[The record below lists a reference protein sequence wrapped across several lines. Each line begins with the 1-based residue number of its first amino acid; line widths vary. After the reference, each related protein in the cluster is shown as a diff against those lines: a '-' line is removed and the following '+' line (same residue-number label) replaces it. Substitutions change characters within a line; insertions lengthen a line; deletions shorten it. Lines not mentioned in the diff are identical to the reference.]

1 MRTKTPQITLHNYIK
16 IIGRNIQI
24 SRAQFIKQFSLG
36 HQYFIYNHKGKI
48 AI

>member
-1 MRTKTPQITLHNYIK
+1 MRTKTPQIILHNYIK

-24 SRAQFIKQFSLG
+24 SRAQFIKQFSLE